1 MPRTKRRAE
10 LLEKFGK
17 ETIMSILMV
26 FGAFSRRSRKDDT
39 EDESSSGEDVREVVE
54 EAAPGDD
61 QRQAGLAGR
70 GVAVAVP
77 TEAAHRA
84 LAALTRAAAPPEDR
98 CGGGKHRYTTAN
110 LRLGERG
117 T

>member
-1 MPRTKRRAE
+1 M
-10 LLEKFGK
+10 
-17 ETIMSILMV
+17 
-26 FGAFSRRSRKDDT
+26 
-39 EDESSSGEDVREVVE
+39 VE

-117 T
+117 TSMPAAAVDCWKLYVHEGRTKARDTAGRMGKADPQLMAW